1 MLQAPITLIST
12 CKAHCINSARFVW
25 RHRTKSVGT
34 IGMVAGGVEKFLST
48 HPDIHLP
55 ARGTMLIVFGG
66 VVACV
71 GLFNELEAFFAS

>member
-1 MLQAPITLIST
+1 
-12 CKAHCINSARFVW
+12 
-25 RHRTKSVGT
+25 
-34 IGMVAGGVEKFLST
+34 MVAGGVEKFLST